1 MRLSA
6 VITAVLPLLVG
17 AASGPL
23 AAQSGGPFT
32 VAETGRSY
40 ARLQDAVGAIGA
52 GTGTI
57 RIAPGTYR
65 QCAVQAEGRIAYV
78 AAELG
83 RSVFERVTC
92 EDKAALVLRG
102 AGARVD
108 GLVFTHLQVADGN
121 GAGIRIEKGD
131 LAVANT
137 RFIDNQ
143 SGILSAS
150 DPTATISVDRS
161 TFAGLGKDPT
171 GNGAHGIYVGGYGA
185 LTVTRSRFERGTGGH
200 YLKSRAPRVTIVD
213 NSFDDSAGQGTN
225 YMIDLSNGATGRI
238 AGNSFEMGPNKDN
251 YSTMITVAPEGA
263 ENPST
268 GLVIENNRAW
278 LTPAFRWK
286 TTFVGNWSGD
296 RVTLR
301 NNQLA
306 ERIAPY
312 ADR

>member
-6 VITAVLPLLVG
+6 VTTAVLPLLVG

-83 RSVFERVTC
+83 RSVFEQVTC

-150 DPTATISVDRS
+150 DPTATITVDRS

-238 AGNSFEMGPNKDN
+238 ARNSFEMGPNKDN

>member
-6 VITAVLPLLVG
+6 VITVVLPLLVG

-40 ARLQDAVGAIGA
+40 GRLQDAVGAIGA
-52 GTGTI
+52 GTGII

-65 QCAVQAEGRIAYV
+65 QCAVQEQGRITYV

-83 RSVFERVTC
+83 RSVFERITC

-150 DPTATISVDRS
+150 DPTATITVDRS

-263 ENPST
+263 ENSST
-268 GLVIENNRAW
+268 GLVVENNRAW

>member
-6 VITAVLPLLVG
+6 VTTAVLPLLVG

-23 AAQSGGPFT
+23 EAQSGGPFT

-150 DPTATISVDRS
+150 DPTATITVDRS

>member
-17 AASGPL
+17 TASGPL

-65 QCAVQAEGRIAYV
+65 QCAVQSEGRIAYV

-83 RSVFERVTC
+83 RSVFEQVTC

-150 DPTATISVDRS
+150 DPTATITVDRS

-251 YSTMITVAPEGA
+251 HSTMITVAPEGA

-268 GLVIENNRAW
+268 GLVVENNRAW

>member
-6 VITAVLPLLVG
+6 VITVVLPLLVG

-65 QCAVQAEGRIAYV
+65 QCAVQEQGRIAYV

-131 LAVANT
+131 LAVATT

-150 DPTATISVDRS
+150 DPTATITVDRS

-171 GNGAHGIYVGGYGA
+171 GNGAHGIYVGEYGA

-238 AGNSFEMGPNKDN
+238 AGNSFEVGPNKDN

-268 GLVIENNRAW
+268 GLVVENNRAW

>member
-65 QCAVQAEGRIAYV
+65 QCAVQEQGRIAYV

-150 DPTATISVDRS
+150 DPTATITVDRS

-213 NSFDDSAGQGTN
+213 NSFDDSAGEGTN

-238 AGNSFEMGPNKDN
+238 AGNSFEVGPNKDN

-268 GLVIENNRAW
+268 GLVVENNRSW